1 MDSPRGLFILSPH
14 TQASSHFTD
23 TEKHTQGSAL
33 LKLGVVVGMRRL
45 YRNRQDSSMARALNL
60 TVEKKVPTV
69 RHHYKSVRKI
79 RVQEVRDGIR

>member
-1 MDSPRGLFILSPH
+1 MDCLRGLFILSPH

-23 TEKHTQGSAL
+23 TEKQTKGSAL
-33 LKLGVVVGMRRL
+33 LELGVVVGMRRL

-69 RHHYKSVRKI
+69 RHHYKPVRKI
-79 RVQEVRDGIR
+79 RVQEVWDDIR